1 MKTRLIIPSDIERVL
16 ELGRDAH
23 AESRYAKYPF
33 SSSKCIAILNACL
46 AGRETFC
53 IVVEDKDQIVGF
65 AVGYVVEHFFT
76 TQLFAQDMLVYVTPE
91 HRSRN
96 AGSLLL
102 MAFEDHVHSLFGNI
116 PIMVGITTGVTP
128 EKTGELYEFM
138 GFKRSGSLFIKEN

>member
-33 SSSKCIAILNACL
+33 SGSKCIAILNACL

-65 AVGYVVEHFFT
+65 AIGYVVEHFFT